1 MFSSLEQAAGASMTR
16 LFFDDRPEKK
26 KRRVGDAPEQKTL
39 ATHLKRKLLAAGRGR
54 GRGRGYKM
62 PVPGAT
68 NPPYLPLK
76 PTLCTLRC
84 QCQVRARLWCRG
96 ASFNFFF

>member
-39 ATHLKRKLLAAGRGR
+39 ATHH
-54 GRGRGYKM
+54 
-62 PVPGAT
+62 
-68 NPPYLPLK
+68 
-76 PTLCTLRC
+76 
-84 QCQVRARLWCRG
+84 
-96 ASFNFFF
+96 